1 MSDKAVDETITPKT
15 PIWIG
20 VEIPTSW
27 GYYRICIG
35 VNQEDG
41 HEISYCNETDI
52 QFGKEQGYDCWNYDG
67 KIVVKYGTD
76 SRVFNDNHELIN
88 NKPLSEMTIQEINKM
103 SLEEL
108 KQLHHE
114 EMTTLVDKELTWQQL
129 EYLEKLIE
137 KRIKEDK
144 EIQVIKDTLEDLTK
158 NK

>member
-1 MSDKAVDETITPKT
+1 
-15 PIWIG
+15 
-20 VEIPTSW
+20 
-27 GYYRICIG
+27 
-35 VNQEDG
+35 
-41 HEISYCNETDI
+41 
-52 QFGKEQGYDCWNYDG
+52 
-67 KIVVKYGTD
+67 
-76 SRVFNDNHELIN
+76 
-88 NKPLSEMTIQEINKM
+88 MTIQEFYKM

-144 EIQVIKDTLEDLTK
+144 EIQVIKETLEDLTK